1 MLQSKEFPASREI
14 LPQALT
20 EITAE
25 IKKYFT
31 DDKWINRLKVAAEEI
46 LVNIVDYSGS
56 EKFFISCDFLEDEQ
70 TLRFEFVD
78 EGELYNPLKEVPEVD
93 IDAELDERQIGGL
106 GIFLYETIM
115 DKLEY
120 HCDDGKNHLLAYKKL
135 V

>member
-31 DDKWINRLKVAAEEI
+31 DDKWINRLKIAAEEI
-46 LVNIVDYSGS
+46 LVNIVNYSSS
-56 EKFFISCDFLEDEQ
+56 EKVYVSCEFLEDEQ
-70 TLRFEFVD
+70 ALRFEFVD
-78 EGELYNPLKEVPEVD
+78 EGELYNPLEKVPEVD
-93 IDAELDERQIGGL
+93 IDAELDERQVGGL

-120 HCDDGKNHLLAYKKL
+120 HCDDGKNHLLAYKNL

>member
-1 MLQSKEFPASREI
+1 MLHSKEFPARREM
-14 LPQALT
+14 LPQMLT
-20 EITAE
+20 EMTAE

-31 DDKWINRLKVAAEEI
+31 DSKWINRLKVAVEEI
-46 LVNIVDYSGS
+46 LVNIIDYSGS
-56 EKFFISCDFLEDEQ
+56 EKIYVSCEFLAEEQ

-78 EGELYNPLKEVPEVD
+78 EGELYNPLENKAQVD
-93 IDAELDERQIGGL
+93 IDAALDEREIGGL

-120 HCDDGKNHLLAYKKL
+120 RCDDGKNHLLAYKNL

>member
-1 MLQSKEFPASREI
+1 MLHKEFPASREI

-56 EKFFISCDFLEDEQ
+56 EKVYVSCEFLEDEQ

-78 EGELYNPLKEVPEVD
+78 EGELYNPLEEVPEVD
-93 IDAELDERQIGGL
+93 IEAELDERQIGGL

-120 HCDDGKNHLLAYKKL
+120 HCDDGKNHLLAYKNL

>member
-1 MLQSKEFPASREI
+1 MLQNKEFPAKREV
-14 LPQALT
+14 LPQMLT

-31 DDKWINRLKVAAEEI
+31 DDKWINRLKVCAEEI
-46 LVNIVDYSGS
+46 LVNIIDYSGS
-56 EKFFISCDFLEDEQ
+56 DKVYISCEFLAAEK

-78 EGELYNPLKEVPEVD
+78 EGELYNPLEQKPEVD
-93 IDAELDERQIGGL
+93 MEADMDERGIGGL

-120 HCDDGKNHLLAYKKL
+120 HSDDGKNHLVAFKNLL
-135 V
+135 

>member
-56 EKFFISCDFLEDEQ
+56 EKFYVSCDFLEDEQ

-120 HCDDGKNHLLAYKKL
+120 HCDDGKNHLLAYKNL